1 VNYFAPIQF
10 NYQRKKACLMNRNVS
25 QSRDVQISVSLSK
38 LIPSKRNPRRVKP
51 QREAHRQMVASIR
64 AHGLLAPLV
73 VRADDGNA
81 GDFKVIAGN
90 RRLAALRE
98 VYKDSAK
105 PPKVLCV
112 LRSVDDDTADALAL
126 AENFVREAMH
136 PMDEAEAFAK
146 LAREEAKGVEAIAA
160 EFGVSQP
167 YVRQRIKL
175 AILAEPIKASYR
187 QGAIDTATAE
197 AFASVPPDR
206 QLEVW
211 QEVGGNPQHAQHVRN
226 VIANAWIDAASAT
239 FDLSKLPDAA
249 VSKDL
254 FAERVLVERKAFMEA
269 QAEAILAQRQA
280 LIEEGWADVVV
291 GPQADVQDR
300 LWSMAEAPQE
310 YDEATTA
317 QLKKLADRRTKLEA
331 KFTDLDDDN
340 DPDNAKADALNA
352 KLEALDAEEQA
363 ITKDA
368 QVHYA
373 EVTKAVGTTFL
384 LLDPDGRVRR
394 EYRVPRAGRATSRI
408 GNGGEGQAEGGFE
421 TPKPPTSDDL
431 KDAQLATTF
440 THQALG
446 VREALLKDASTRRR
460 VLALILH
467 EKVRSEALAIRHD
480 ANGSTVHADH
490 SEGFTSPPLDAIRNR
505 RAELDPLH
513 DKHYVEDH
521 AAYEAMQALSDKKL
535 DSLIDLLT
543 VECITAH
550 LQRRTELVWRLA
562 TELGVE
568 VRRYWRP
575 DERWLSSYQKIQL
588 AHLIGELRGPVYAK
602 AAEVKKKTELVSQ
615 LAKLFTDAAGG
626 SLDDAKLAEKLNAW
640 LPFNLR
646 EEPKTEA
653 PEQASGQ
660 ASAA

>member
-1 VNYFAPIQF
+1 
-10 NYQRKKACLMNRNVS
+10 MNRNVS

-136 PMDEAEAFAK
+136 PMDEAIAFAN
-146 LAREEAKGVEAIAA
+146 LAREEAKGVESIAA

-167 YVRQRIKL
+167 YVRQRMKL
-175 AILAEPIKASYR
+175 ATLAEPIKAAYR

-239 FDLSKLPDAA
+239 FDVSKLPDIAI
-249 VSKDL
+249 SKDL
-254 FAERVLVERKAFMEA
+254 FAERVLVERKVFMEA
-269 QAEAILAQRQA
+269 QAEALLVRRQT

-300 LWSMAEAPQE
+300 LWNMAQAPQE

-317 QLKKLADRRTKLEA
+317 QLKKLDGKRTKLESNLAELDESDEA
-331 KFTDLDDDN
+331 KGE
-340 DPDNAKADALNA
+340 ALNA

-368 QVHYA
+368 QVHYSEA
-373 EVTKAVGTTFL
+373 TKAVGTTFL
-384 LLDPDGRVRR
+384 LLDPDGRVRI
-394 EYRVPRAGRATSRI
+394 EHRVPRVRHAQSGHGASN
-408 GNGGEGQAEGGFE
+408 GNGTHGQSGSGSVEV
-421 TPKPPTSDDL
+421 PKPPTSDEL
-431 KDAQLATTF
+431 KDLQLAMMF

-446 VREALLKDASTRRR
+446 VREALLNAGPVRKRI
-460 VLALILH
+460 LAMILH
-467 EKVRSEALAIRHD
+467 DKVRSEALAIRLD
-480 ANGSTVHADH
+480 VNSTTVNAEHG
-490 SEGFTSPPLDAIRNR
+490 EGFTSTALDTLRQR
-505 RAELDPLH
+505 RKELDPLQ
-513 DKHYVEDH
+513 DMPFVNDR
-521 AAYEAMQALSDKKL
+521 AAYTALTAMPDKEL
-535 DSLIDLLT
+535 NSLIDLLT
-543 VECITAH
+543 VNCITAH
-550 LQRRTELVWRLA
+550 LQRRTELVWILA

-588 AHLIGELRGPVYAK
+588 AHLFGELHGPRYAK
-602 AAEVKKKTELVSQ
+602 ATEIMKKSDIVIA
-615 LAKLFTDAAGG
+615 LAKLFTDAAEGRLED
-626 SLDDAKLAEKLNAW
+626 SLAAKVNAW
-640 LPFNLR
+640 LPSNLR
-646 EEPKTEA
+646 EAAQTDETETEA
-653 PEQASGQ
+653 ADTAS

>member
-1 VNYFAPIQF
+1 
-10 NYQRKKACLMNRNVS
+10 MNRNVS

-167 YVRQRIKL
+167 YVRQRMKL
-175 AILAEPIKASYR
+175 ATLAEPIKAGYR

-269 QAEAILAQRQA
+269 QAEALLAQRQR

-310 YDEATTA
+310 YDDATTA

-373 EVTKAVGTTFL
+373 EATKAVGTTFL
-384 LLDPDGRVRR
+384 LLDPDGRVRI
-394 EYRVPRAGRATSRI
+394 EHRVPRVRHTQSSD
-408 GNGGEGQAEGGFE
+408 GNGANGQTDGSGGGRNE
-421 TPKPPTSDDL
+421 APKPPTSDDL
-431 KDAQLATTF
+431 KDLQLATTF

-446 VREALLKDASTRRR
+446 VREALLKAGPTRKRI
-460 VLALILH
+460 LAMILH
-467 EKVRSEALAIRHD
+467 DKVRSEGLAIRLD
-480 ANGSTVHADH
+480 VNSTTINAEHG
-490 SEGFTSPPLDAIRNR
+490 EGFTSTALDKLRER
-505 RAELDPLH
+505 RKELDPLQDMH
-513 DKHYVEDH
+513 CVSDRD
-521 AAYEAMQALSDKKL
+521 AYTALSAMPDKEL
-535 DSLIDLLT
+535 NGLIDLLT
-543 VECITAH
+543 VNCITAH
-550 LQRRTELVWRLA
+550 LQRRTELVWTLA

-602 AAEVKKKTELVSQ
+602 AAELKKKSELVAD
-615 LAKLFTDAAGG
+615 LAKLFTEAAEGRME
-626 SLDDAKLAEKLNAW
+626 DAKVAAKFNAW
-640 LPFNLR
+640 VPSNLR
-646 EEPKTEA
+646 EEPKIEATE
-653 PEQASGQ
+653 Q

>member
-1 VNYFAPIQF
+1 
-10 NYQRKKACLMNRNVS
+10 MNRNVS

-73 VRADDGNA
+73 VRADEGNA

-136 PMDEAEAFAK
+136 PMDEAIAFAN
-146 LAREEAKGVEAIAA
+146 LAREEAKGVESIAA
-160 EFGVSQP
+160 EFGVSQA
-167 YVRQRIKL
+167 YVRQRMKL
-175 AILAEPIKASYR
+175 ATLAEPIKAAYR
-187 QGAIDTATAE
+187 QGVIDTATAE

-211 QEVGGNPQHAQHVRN
+211 QEMGGNPQHAQHVRN

-254 FAERVLVERKAFMEA
+254 FAKRVLVERKVFMEA
-269 QAEAILAQRQA
+269 QAEALLAQRQT

-300 LWSMAEAPQE
+300 LWSMAQAPQE

-317 QLKKLADRRTKLEA
+317 QLNKLEDKRAKLESKLAE
-331 KFTDLDDDN
+331 LDETEEE
-340 DPDNAKADALNA
+340 KGEALNA

-368 QVHYA
+368 TVHYA
-373 EVTKAVGTTFL
+373 EATKAVGTTFL
-384 LLDPDGRVRR
+384 LLDPDGRVRTEHR
-394 EYRVPRAGRATSRI
+394 IPRVQYPQAGNTNRV
-408 GNGGEGQAEGGFE
+408 NGRSDSGSGEV
-421 TPKPPTSDDL
+421 PKPPTADDL
-431 KDAQLATTF
+431 KDLQLATTF

-446 VREALLKDASTRRR
+446 VREALLKAGATRKRI
-460 VLALILH
+460 LAMILH
-467 EKVRSEALAIRHD
+467 DKVHSEALSIRLD
-480 ANGSTVHADH
+480 VNSTTINASNG
-490 SEGFTSPPLDAIRNR
+490 EGFSSTALDTLRHR
-505 RAELDPLH
+505 RKELDPLQ
-513 DKHYVEDH
+513 DMPYVSDR
-521 AAYEAMQALSDKKL
+521 AAYTALTAMPDKEL
-535 DSLIDLLT
+535 NGLIDLLT

-550 LQRRTELVWRLA
+550 LQRRTELVWILA

-588 AHLIGELRGPVYAK
+588 AHLFGELHGPRYAK
-602 AAEVKKKTELVSQ
+602 ATEIMKKSDIVIA
-615 LAKLFTDAAGG
+615 LAKLFTDAAEGR
-626 SLDDAKLAEKLNAW
+626 LEDTLAAKVNAW
-640 LPFNLR
+640 LPSNLR
-646 EEPKTEA
+646 EATQTDETEPVPADT
-653 PEQASGQ
+653 ASS

>member
-1 VNYFAPIQF
+1 
-10 NYQRKKACLMNRNVS
+10 MNRNVS

-73 VRADDGNA
+73 VRADEGST

-136 PMDEAEAFAK
+136 PMDEAIAFAN

-160 EFGVSQP
+160 EFGISQP
-167 YVRQRIKL
+167 YVRQRMKL
-175 AILAEPIKASYR
+175 ATLAEPIKASYR

-206 QLEVW
+206 QLEIW

-239 FDLSKLPDAA
+239 FDVTKLPDAA

-269 QAEAILAQRQA
+269 QAEALLAQRQA

-310 YDEATTA
+310 YDDATTA

-363 ITKDA
+363 ITKAA

-373 EVTKAVGTTFL
+373 EATKAVGTTFL
-384 LLDPDGRVRR
+384 LLDPDGRVRT
-394 EYRVPRAGRATSRI
+394 EYRIPRAGRGTSRN
-408 GNGGEGQAEGGFE
+408 GNGGEGQADGGFE

-446 VREALLKDASTRRR
+446 VRELLLHDKQIRRR

-467 EKVRSEALAIRHD
+467 DKVRSEALAIRHD

-490 SEGFTSPPLDAIRNR
+490 TEGFTSTAVDTLRKH

-513 DKHYVEDH
+513 DKHYVQDC
-521 AAYEAMQALSDKKL
+521 AAYDAFKFMPEKML
-535 DSLIDLLT
+535 DSLIDVLAA
-543 VECITAH
+543 ECITAH
-550 LQRRTELVWRLA
+550 LQRRTELVCKLA

-575 DERWLSSYQKIQL
+575 DERWLAGYQKIQL
-588 AHLIGELRGPVYAK
+588 MHLIGELTGPMYAK
-602 AAEVKKKTELVSQ
+602 AAEVKRKTELVSQ
-615 LAKLFTDAAGG
+615 LATLFTDAAEGR
-626 SLDDAKLAEKLNAW
+626 LEDAKLAEKLNAW
-640 LPFNLR
+640 LPSNLR
-646 EEPKTEA
+646 EEPKPEATE
-653 PEQASGQ
+653 Q

>member
-1 VNYFAPIQF
+1 
-10 NYQRKKACLMNRNVS
+10 MNRNVS

-167 YVRQRIKL
+167 YVRQRMKL
-175 AILAEPIKASYR
+175 AILVEPIKAGYR

-197 AFASVPPDR
+197 AFASVPPER

-254 FAERVLVERKAFMEA
+254 FAERVLVERKVFMEA
-269 QAEAILAQRQA
+269 QAEALLAQRQ
-280 LIEEGWADVVV
+280 
-291 GPQADVQDR
+291 
-300 LWSMAEAPQE
+300 
-310 YDEATTA
+310 
-317 QLKKLADRRTKLEA
+317 
-331 KFTDLDDDN
+331 
-340 DPDNAKADALNA
+340 ADALNA
-352 KLEALDAEEQA
+352 KLEALDAEEQTL
-363 ITKDA
+363 TKDA

-373 EVTKAVGTTFL
+373 EATKAIGTTFL

-408 GNGGEGQAEGGFE
+408 GNGGEGQADGGFE

-431 KDAQLATTF
+431 KDSQLATTF

-446 VREALLKDASTRRR
+446 VREALLKDASARRR
-460 VLALILH
+460 ILAIVLH

-490 SEGFTSPPLDAIRNR
+490 AEGFTSPALDAIRNR

-521 AAYEAMQALSDKKL
+521 AAYEALQALSDKKL

-575 DERWLSSYQKIQL
+575 DERWLSGYQKIQL

-615 LAKLFTDAAGG
+615 LAKLFTDADGG
-626 SLDDAKLAEKLNAW
+626 SLDDAKLAEKVNAW

-653 PEQASGQ
+653 AEQ